1 VLCEFLNF
9 CVLVFNFCLT
19 NIFLGHEFSTYGAD
33 VVKYYQYDQI
43 ARKEMVNPMCNIFP
57 TRYQTFYLKK
67 PFIKTWNMYIESG
80 AQSVRSVTG

>member
-67 PFIKTWNMYIESG
+67 PFIKT
-80 AQSVRSVTG
+80 